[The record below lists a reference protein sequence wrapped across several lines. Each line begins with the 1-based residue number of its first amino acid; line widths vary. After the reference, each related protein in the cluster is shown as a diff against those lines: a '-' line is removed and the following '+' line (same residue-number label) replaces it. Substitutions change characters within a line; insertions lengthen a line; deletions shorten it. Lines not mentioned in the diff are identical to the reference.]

1 MKAIRLHRFGGA
13 EALAIDEVNRPQPGN
28 EQVLVKVYATTV
40 NPLDMKIASGGM
52 PQFPVNLPWIPGIDF
67 AGVVEETGPGV
78 TELKKGDKVFGAPDP
93 AKGGSYAEY
102 VVANQSMVARM
113 PSSMLYIEAASV
125 TTGAPT
131 AWQALFIH
139 GKLKEGQT
147 VLIHG
152 GSGNVGI
159 FAVQLAHQA
168 GAYVIATASGKN
180 KEYVLSLGA
189 DRVIDYRSENF
200 EEIVSNVDL
209 VLDTVGGSVLQKS
222 FGIVKKGGILVSI
235 FEYVAQDKCNE
246 LEINGLFLP
255 GHPNTEYYNEIARMI
270 DEGKLVTDI
279 AEIVPYERVAEG
291 WRYMDDKNKEHG
303 KVVVQFIGE

>member
-1 MKAIRLHRFGGA
+1 MKAIRLQKFGGA
-13 EALAIDEVNRPQPGN
+13 EALAINEVPKPQPGN
-28 EQVLVKVYATTV
+28 DQILVKVYATTV
-40 NPLDMKIASGGM
+40 NPLDMKIASGTM
-52 PQFPVNLPWIPGIDF
+52 PQFPVDLPWIPGIDF
-67 AGVVEETGPGV
+67 AGVVEETGAGV
-78 TELKKGDKVFGAPDP
+78 TEYKKGDKIFRAPDP

-102 VVANQSMVARM
+102 VVANQSMIARM
-113 PSSMLYIEAASV
+113 PSSMSYVEAASV

-180 KEYVLSLGA
+180 KEYVRSLGA
-189 DRVIDYRSENF
+189 DKVIDYRTESF
-200 EEIVSNVDL
+200 EEIASEVDL
-209 VLDTVGGSVLQKS
+209 ILDTVGGSVLEKS
-222 FGIVKKGGILVSI
+222 YGILKKGGVLVSI
-235 FEYVAQDKCNE
+235 FQPVSQDKCNE
-246 LEINGLFLP
+246 HEINGLFLP

-270 DEGKLVTDI
+270 DAGKLITDI
-279 AEIVPYERVAEG
+279 AKIVPYQQVAEG
-291 WRYMDDKNKEHG
+291 WTYMADKNKEHG
-303 KVVVQFIGE
+303 KVVIQFIAD